1 MTAIVVGV
9 DGGGSK
15 TRVRVADAT
24 GAELITVDG
33 PPSAIHP
40 GRVDH
45 STDVIALTVAD
56 ALSAAGMTGV
66 RPGVVCIGVAG
77 AGREHERDALWQA
90 LVARDIADE
99 IVVNTDATIA
109 LDDAF
114 GDGPGILLIAGTG
127 SIAFGRGPTGIVA
140 RCGGWGPFI
149 GDEGSGAWLGRR
161 ALGVVTAASD
171 GREPETALTGA
182 ILTAALVDDVHGLIP
197 WAARATAAEL
207 AALAPAVLHCAD
219 SGDSRADTLLAF
231 AVEELLLHVR
241 ALARRLF
248 VDERAAYDVAFAG
261 GLLYRG
267 SPLRTRLERRLA
279 TAVPGAQLRAA
290 EVIPARGAVTGA
302 LRLLAVT

>member
-1 MTAIVVGV
+1 MSIVVGV

-24 GAELITVDG
+24 GAELITVEG
-33 PPSAIHP
+33 PPSAVHP
-40 GRVDH
+40 GRVEH
-45 STDVIALTVAD
+45 STEVIARTIAD
-56 ALSAAGMTGV
+56 ALSAAGMSDV
-66 RPGVVCIGVAG
+66 RPSVVCIGVAG
-77 AGREHERDALWQA
+77 AGREGERDGLWQA

-114 GDGPGILLIAGTG
+114 GDGPGILLISGTG

-140 RCGGWGPFI
+140 RCGGWGPII

-161 ALGVVTAASD
+161 ALGVVAAAAD
-171 GREPETALTGA
+171 GRESETALTGA
-182 ILTAALVDDVHGLIP
+182 MLTAALVDDVQGLIP
-197 WAARATAAEL
+197 WAARATPAEL

-219 SGDSRADTLLAF
+219 AGDARADTLLAF
-231 AVEELLLHVR
+231 AVEELLLDVR

-248 VDERAAYDVAFAG
+248 VDERAAYDVALAG

-267 SPLRTRLERRLA
+267 SPLRTRLERRLRS
-279 TAVPGAQLRAA
+279 AVPGAQLHAA
-290 EVIPARGAVTGA
+290 DVVPARGAVTGA

>member
-1 MTAIVVGV
+1 MSIVVGV

-40 GRVDH
+40 SRIDH
-45 STDVIALTVAD
+45 STDVIARTIAD
-56 ALSAAGMTGV
+56 ALSAAGMADA
-66 RPGVVCIGVAG
+66 RPSVACIGVAG
-77 AGREHERDALWQA
+77 AGREGERDALWQA
-90 LVARDIADE
+90 LTAREIADD
-99 IVVNTDATIA
+99 VVVTTDATIA

-127 SIAFGRGPTGIVA
+127 SIAFGRGPTGVVA
-140 RCGGWGPFI
+140 RAGGWGPII
-149 GDEGSGAWLGRR
+149 GDEGSGAWLGQR
-161 ALGVVTAASD
+161 ALGVVTAAHD

-182 ILTAALVDDVHGLIP
+182 ILTAAMVDDVHGLVP
-197 WAARATAAEL
+197 WAARATAADL

-219 SGDSRADTLLAF
+219 AGDSRADTLLAF
-231 AVEELLLHVR
+231 AVEELLLDVR

-248 VDERAAYDVAFAG
+248 VDERAAYDVALAG

-267 SPLRTRLERRLA
+267 SPLRSRLERRMR
-279 TAVPGAQLRAA
+279 TALPGALLHPH

>member
-24 GAELITVDG
+24 GSELITVDG

-45 STDVIALTVAD
+45 SADVIARAIAD
-56 ALSAAGMTGV
+56 ALSAAGVTDV
-66 RPGVVCIGVAG
+66 RPGVICIGVAG

-90 LVARDIADE
+90 LVAREIADE
-99 IVVNTDATIA
+99 IVVNADATIA

-127 SIAFGRGPTGIVA
+127 SIAFGRGPTGVVS
-140 RCGGWGPFI
+140 RCGGWGPII

-161 ALGVVTAASD
+161 ALGAVAAASD
-171 GREPETALTGA
+171 GRESETTLTGA
-182 ILTAALVDDVHGLIP
+182 ILTAALVDDVHGLVP
-197 WAARATAAEL
+197 WAARATPGEL

-219 SGDSRADTLLAF
+219 SGDARADTLLAF

-279 TAVPGAQLRAA
+279 SAVPGAQLRAA

-302 LRLLAVT
+302 LRLLAMA